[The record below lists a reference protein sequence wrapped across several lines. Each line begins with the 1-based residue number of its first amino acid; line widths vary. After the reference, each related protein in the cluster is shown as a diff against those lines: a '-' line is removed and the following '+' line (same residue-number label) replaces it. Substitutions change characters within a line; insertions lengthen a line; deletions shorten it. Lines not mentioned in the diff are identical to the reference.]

1 VLVSNSDSVAGS
13 TSHDAVVEVAGVESV
28 GVVTGAAVVSVV
40 AEFVGAATGAAVF
53 ARTVTAADEEL
64 RGELPAPF
72 VATVLNLY
80 EVPAVNPVIVQ
91 EPDAPSTVHVL
102 LSGVDVTV

>member
-1 VLVSNSDSVAGS
+1 MTKPNSFVMMELPGTGFGKKPSVLVSNSDSVAGS

-53 ARTVTAADEEL
+53 SRAVTGAVEGLDD
-64 RGELPAPF
+64 
-72 VATVLNLY
+72 VA
-80 EVPAVNPVIVQ
+80 
-91 EPDAPSTVHVL
+91 
-102 LSGVDVTV
+102 